1 MPIMLLSAK
10 TCVSYWLFHCNY
22 QTLDTRLS
30 LGWDPGKEKQTLHL
44 PSKSGTSLS
53 PMAIVKLHGKKYQYC
68 FWVAISPLSI
78 VWWNVALILSLQQE
92 KNIDSDY
99 CEDYLRSISK
109 NIIMTV
115 LRKANSHSVDIFRLI
130 KNQ

>member
-1 MPIMLLSAK
+1 MHLL
-10 TCVSYWLFHCNY
+10 
-22 QTLDTRLS
+22 
-30 LGWDPGKEKQTLHL
+30 
-44 PSKSGTSLS
+44 SKSGTSLS

-68 FWVAISPLSI
+68 FPVATSPLSI

-92 KNIDSDY
+92 EIIDSDY

-115 LRKANSHSVDIFRLI
+115 LRKANSHSADIFRLV

>member
-1 MPIMLLSAK
+1 
-10 TCVSYWLFHCNY
+10 
-22 QTLDTRLS
+22 
-30 LGWDPGKEKQTLHL
+30 
-44 PSKSGTSLS
+44 
-53 PMAIVKLHGKKYQYC
+53 MAIVKLHGKKYQYC